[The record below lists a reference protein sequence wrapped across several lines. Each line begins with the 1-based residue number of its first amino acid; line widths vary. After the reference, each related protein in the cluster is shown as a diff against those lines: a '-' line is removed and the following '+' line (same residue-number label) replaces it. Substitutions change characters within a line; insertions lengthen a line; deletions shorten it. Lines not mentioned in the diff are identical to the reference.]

1 MIRYAFFPGCMAD
14 NVTSEQK
21 NAARLVA
28 QKVGIELVDFPEFSC
43 CGARVIRDKSEGAE
57 LALNARNLAYAE
69 RAGLDMVTICS
80 TCLITMS
87 KANHALK
94 NDARLRKEI
103 NSKLSEFG
111 LAYKGNVKVKHF
123 LWVLADEIELRKFV
137 TRPLRGVRAA
147 PFYGC
152 HILRPSEVLEKK
164 EGEKPSSF
172 EKVIRAL
179 GATPISYEEMFR
191 CCGFHT
197 ALTERAT
204 SVRLA
209 GKAIESAAGK
219 RADVLVTP
227 CPFCHVMLDAYQE
240 DARRQL
246 AFGARIPVLH
256 LEQLVGLALG
266 LPPKELGLH
275 RNVESVEKLLAKLR
289 FKI

>member
-43 CGARVIRDKSEGAE
+43 CGARVIRDKSEEAE
-57 LALNARNLAYAE
+57 LALNARNFAYAE
-69 RAGLDMVTICS
+69 EAGLDMVTICS

-87 KANHALK
+87 KANHRLK

-103 NSKLSEFG
+103 NSKLSEFD
-111 LAYKGNVKVKHF
+111 LAYKGNVRVKHF
-123 LWVLADEIELRKFV
+123 LWVLADEIDLRKFV
-137 TRPLRGVRAA
+137 ARPLRGIRAA

-179 GATPISYEEMFR
+179 GATPVSYEEMFR

-197 ALTERAT
+197 ALTGRAT

-209 GKAIESAAGK
+209 GKAVESAAGE

-246 AFGARIPVLH
+246 AFSAHIPVLH

-266 LPPKELGLH
+266 LPPKELGLD